1 MIQIFPQTLVEG
13 LLEARVT
20 VRGVPELSQQP
31 VPDPVGLPEAY
42 SEAGHKG
49 QEAGE
54 SAGRPHPYF
63 APPDLA
69 RLSPPRVLGDRLGA
83 RYSLCLI
90 IDLTSAIRFRRGSS
104 GSGALRHP
112 AWPRNLLVVRQE
124 STGDSRSSLLL
135 HTSSPPP
142 PALLCVTGNFQLFRS
157 PTSSFAP

>member
-1 MIQIFPQTLVEG
+1 M
-13 LLEARVT
+13 T

-83 RYSLCLI
+83 RYLSLPHTRPHQSDQVPAGIKWIRSAPSPCL
-90 IDLTSAIRFRRGSS
+90 AAQPPRR
-104 GSGALRHP
+104 P
-112 AWPRNLLVVRQE
+112 AGVHR
-124 STGDSRSSLLL
+124 
-135 HTSSPPP
+135 
-142 PALLCVTGNFQLFRS
+142 
-157 PTSSFAP
+157 